1 VLRRALLCAFALSAL
16 ATAPAFAEGSFSV
29 KFDPIALTVDA
40 NLEQQVAEID
50 GWIVYA
56 GSGFAARPWSLDK
69 LQPYTLVCR
78 EWDVLLAYA
87 EVCAEV
93 RATLVGDGSIIR
105 LFVSGS
111 W

>member
-1 VLRRALLCAFALSAL
+1 VRALLLVLAL
-16 ATAPAFAEGSFSV
+16 ATLATANASGSFSV
-29 KFDPIALTVDA
+29 KFDPLALAVDV

-69 LQPYTLVCR
+69 LQPYSLICR

-87 EVCAEV
+87 EVCAEL
-93 RATLVGDGSIIR
+93 RAPIIGDGSIVR
-105 LFVSGS
+105 LFLSAS